1 MAYKQNWSLSV
12 GKGAD
17 MNTEDLGL
25 EEYLYP
31 IYKIRLSFHAGK
43 WYVEYRRKP
52 KYFFDKWWWFD
63 DSIHTE
69 FNDAQ
74 LRANILAADGGIRE
88 FKKKTVEIIVGD
100 RSLPAVVVEQSVE
113 EKEEEKSSNPFA
125 SFMNRKSE

>member
-1 MAYKQNWSLSV
+1 MDCKQSWSLSV
-12 GKGAD
+12 GKGAN
-17 MNTEDLGL
+17 MNIEDLGL

-63 DSIHTE
+63 DSVHTE
-69 FNDAQ
+69 YNDAQ
-74 LRANILAADGGIRE
+74 LRASILAADKGVKELR
-88 FKKKTVEIIVGD
+88 KKVVEIDIETEEPVIE
-100 RSLPAVVVEQSVE
+100 VVQEEPE
-113 EKEEEKSSNPFA
+113 EKTSNPF

>member
-1 MAYKQNWSLSV
+1 
-12 GKGAD
+12 

-63 DSIHTE
+63 DSVHTE

-74 LRANILAADGGIRE
+74 LRANILATDKGIRE
-88 FKKKTVEIIVGD
+88 FRKKTLEIEISTEEPV
-100 RSLPAVVVEQSVE
+100 AEVVQEAS
-113 EKEEEKSSNPFA
+113 EEKSPNPF

>member
-1 MAYKQNWSLSV
+1 MDCKQNWSLSV
-12 GKGAD
+12 GKGAN

-63 DSIHTE
+63 DSVHTE

-74 LRANILAADGGIRE
+74 LRANILATDKGIRE
-88 FKKKTVEIIVGD
+88 FRKKTLEIEISTEEPV
-100 RSLPAVVVEQSVE
+100 AEVVQEAS
-113 EKEEEKSSNPFA
+113 EEKSPNPF

>member
-1 MAYKQNWSLSV
+1 MDCKQSWSLSV
-12 GKGAD
+12 GKGAN
-17 MNTEDLGL
+17 MNIEDLGL

-63 DSIHTE
+63 DSVHTE
-69 FNDAQ
+69 YNDAQ
-74 LRANILAADGGIRE
+74 LRANILAADKGVKELR
-88 FKKKTVEIIVGD
+88 KKVVEIDIETEE
-100 RSLPAVVVEQSVE
+100 PVVEVVQEVP
-113 EKEEEKSSNPFA
+113 EEKSPNPF

>member
-1 MAYKQNWSLSV
+1 
-12 GKGAD
+12 

-25 EEYLYP
+25 EEHLYP

-88 FKKKTVEIIVGD
+88 FRK
-100 RSLPAVVVEQSVE
+100 RSLEIDLVSKAEPTIEEVAE
-113 EKEEEKSSNPFA
+113 EKEEEKSANPFA

>member
-1 MAYKQNWSLSV
+1 VDYKQSWSLSV
-12 GKGAD
+12 GKGAN

-25 EEYLYP
+25 ETYYYP

-63 DSIHTE
+63 DSVHTE

-74 LRANILAADGGIRE
+74 LRASILASDKGIRE
-88 FKKKTVEIIVGD
+88 FKKKILEIEI
-100 RSLPAVVVEQSVE
+100 LEEEPIQEVVQEETPE
-113 EKEEEKSSNPFA
+113 EKTSSPF

>member
-1 MAYKQNWSLSV
+1 VDCKQSWSLSV
-12 GKGAD
+12 GKGAN
-17 MNTEDLGL
+17 MNIEDLGL

-63 DSIHTE
+63 DSVHTE
-69 FNDAQ
+69 YNDAQ
-74 LRANILAADGGIRE
+74 LRASILAADKGVKELR
-88 FKKKTVEIIVGD
+88 KKVVEIDIETEEPVIE
-100 RSLPAVVVEQSVE
+100 VVQEEPE
-113 EKEEEKSSNPFA
+113 EKTSNPF

>member
-1 MAYKQNWSLSV
+1 MDCKQSWSLSV
-12 GKGAD
+12 GKGAN
-17 MNTEDLGL
+17 MNIEDLGL

-63 DSIHTE
+63 DSVHTE
-69 FNDAQ
+69 YNDAQ
-74 LRANILAADGGIRE
+74 LRANILAADKGVKELR
-88 FKKKTVEIIVGD
+88 KKVVEIDIETEEPI
-100 RSLPAVVVEQSVE
+100 LEVVQE
-113 EKEEEKSSNPFA
+113 EPEEKSPNPF

>member
-1 MAYKQNWSLSV
+1 VDCKQSWSLSV
-12 GKGAD
+12 GKGAN
-17 MNTEDLGL
+17 MNIEDLGL

-63 DSIHTE
+63 DSVHTE
-69 FNDAQ
+69 YNDAQ
-74 LRANILAADGGIRE
+74 LRANILAADKGVKELR
-88 FKKKTVEIIVGD
+88 KKVVEIDIETEEPI
-100 RSLPAVVVEQSVE
+100 LEVVQE
-113 EKEEEKSSNPFA
+113 EPEEKSPNPF

>member
-1 MAYKQNWSLSV
+1 VDCKQNWSLSV
-12 GKGAD
+12 GKGAN

-63 DSIHTE
+63 DSVHTE

-74 LRANILAADGGIRE
+74 LRASILAADKGIRE
-88 FKKKTVEIIVGD
+88 FRKKTLEIEISTEEPV
-100 RSLPAVVVEQSVE
+100 AEVVQETS
-113 EKEEEKSSNPFA
+113 EEKSPNPF

>member
-1 MAYKQNWSLSV
+1 MDYKQSWSLSV
-12 GKGAD
+12 GKGAN

-25 EEYLYP
+25 ETYYYP

-63 DSIHTE
+63 DSVHTE

-74 LRANILAADGGIRE
+74 LRASILASDKGIRE
-88 FKKKTVEIIVGD
+88 FKKKILEIEI
-100 RSLPAVVVEQSVE
+100 LEEEPIQEVVQEETPE
-113 EKEEEKSSNPFA
+113 EKTSSPF